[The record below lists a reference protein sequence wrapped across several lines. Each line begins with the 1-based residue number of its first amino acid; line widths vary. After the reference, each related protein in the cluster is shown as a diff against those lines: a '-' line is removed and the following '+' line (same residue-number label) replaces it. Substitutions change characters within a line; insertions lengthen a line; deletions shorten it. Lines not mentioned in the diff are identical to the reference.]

1 MIDINRKYEFNEDEV
16 KRTIAEETEKRNRLE
31 HELQT
36 QKEAYEKKIKSILDQ
51 RVESQMDL
59 TAFYMRKI
67 EYLETELGMSS

>member
-36 QKEAYEKKIKSILDQ
+36 
-51 RVESQMDL
+51 
-59 TAFYMRKI
+59 
-67 EYLETELGMSS
+67 